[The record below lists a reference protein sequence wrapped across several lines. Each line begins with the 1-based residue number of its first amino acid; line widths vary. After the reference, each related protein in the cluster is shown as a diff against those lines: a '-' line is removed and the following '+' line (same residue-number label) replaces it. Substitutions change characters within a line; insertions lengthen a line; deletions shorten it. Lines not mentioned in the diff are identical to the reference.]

1 MLERRQTTGR
11 FQLLIFDWDGTI
23 SDSLQHIV
31 KSMRYAINAL
41 GFPERGD
48 EAIRNIIG
56 LGLEEALQRLFPGID
71 VRQRKSM
78 AGHYREYYLSTTGDG
93 ISLFPEVEQT
103 IRLLHAFGHDLAVAT
118 GKSRRGLDRA
128 LEECGLGKYFH
139 YSRCADETFSKP
151 HPQMLQEI
159 MEFFN
164 IDADKVLMIGDS
176 EHDLQ
181 MAANAGVASAAVTY
195 GAQDKEYLL
204 KFKPAVCFDDLREL
218 PEWLTDASSLTNA

>member
-1 MLERRQTTGR
+1 MSEMRQTTDR

-23 SDSLQHIV
+23 SDSLPHIV
-31 KSMRYAINAL
+31 KSIRYAINKL
-41 GFPERGD
+41 GFPERRD

-71 VRQRKSM
+71 ARQRKSM
-78 AGHYREYYLSTTGDG
+78 AGHYREYYLATSVNS
-93 ISLFPEVEQT
+93 ISLFPEVAQT
-103 IRLLHAFGHDLAVAT
+103 IKLLHTFGHDLAVAT

-128 LEECGLGKYFH
+128 MEECGLGKYFH

-159 MEFFN
+159 MDIFG
-164 IDADKVLMIGDS
+164 IDTDKVLMIGDS

-204 KFKPAVCFDDLREL
+204 KFKPVTCFNSLREL
-218 PEWLTDASSLTNA
+218 PQWLAQVSFLTNE